1 MKPKKIETAGFWRIR
16 DGSSFRSKLTAWRR
30 AQKLSQSQAALKLG
44 VTIDTLQNWEQG
56 RHIPRPFV
64 LRVVLGIV
72 DKGN

>member
-1 MKPKKIETAGFWRIR
+1 MTLPQ
-16 DGSSFRSKLTAWRR
+16 KLRAWRK

-72 DKGN
+72 DKDLGV

>member
-1 MKPKKIETAGFWRIR
+1 MTLPQ
-16 DGSSFRSKLTAWRR
+16 KLRAWRK

-72 DKGN
+72 DKGLEG